1 MAQPVAIE
9 KFVDLLH
16 QEFPDARVDVDVP
29 RDPKGEWMIDVA
41 QGRFRASVAWRGA
54 VGFGIFTASDR
65 GIGDRP
71 DEIYERADDAC
82 ARVVQLIRRGRA
94 GIPSEF
100 MMLKELRQL
109 MHTSQVAVA
118 DVMQKDQAFV
128 SRLESRDDMLL
139 SSLIQYIE
147 AMGGQLEMRAR
158 FKNWEA
164 RIEPASVVR
173 SNGRP

>member
-1 MAQPVAIE
+1 
-9 KFVDLLH
+9 
-16 QEFPDARVDVDVP
+16 
-29 RDPKGEWMIDVA
+29 
-41 QGRFRASVAWRGA
+41 
-54 VGFGIFTASDR
+54 
-65 GIGDRP
+65 
-71 DEIYERADDAC
+71 
-82 ARVVQLIRRGRA
+82 
-94 GIPSEF
+94 
-100 MMLKELRQL
+100 

-128 SRLESRDDMLL
+128 SRFESRDDMLL

-164 RIEPASVVR
+164 RIDPASVVR